1 MSKVDNQRQIEAEES
16 INAAV
21 AAEEEAEI
29 AAQIPDPND

>member
-1 MSKVDNQRQIEAEES
+1 MSKVYDQHEIEAEES

>member
-1 MSKVDNQRQIEAEES
+1 MSKVDNQREIEAEDS

-21 AAEEEAEI
+21 VAEEEAEI

>member
-1 MSKVDNQRQIEAEES
+1 MSKVYDQHEIEAEES

-21 AAEEEAEI
+21 AAEEAAEI